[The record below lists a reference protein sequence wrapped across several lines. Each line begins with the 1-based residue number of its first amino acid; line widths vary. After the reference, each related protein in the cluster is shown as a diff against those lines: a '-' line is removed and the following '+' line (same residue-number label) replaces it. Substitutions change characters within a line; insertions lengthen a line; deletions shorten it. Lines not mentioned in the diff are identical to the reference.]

1 MLPHLLDDV
10 NDINSDFG
18 HTTAQQW
25 QPRTNFAFTN
35 NSNTLNWLL
44 DSRVSHHVTSNLSN
58 VSIHPPYDDSDDIV
72 INDDIGFPITY
83 TCSTS
88 FSIFSHIFYLN
99 NVFCVPTMKNN
110 LISISQFC
118 KSNNASITFSLSTF
132 HVKNLHTGAIF
143 LWNWTKN
150 GVHEL

>member
-18 HTTAQQW
+18 HTTAPQW

-72 INDDIGFPITY
+72 INDDIDSSVKSSP
-83 TCSTS
+83 
-88 FSIFSHIFYLN
+88 
-99 NVFCVPTMKNN
+99 
-110 LISISQFC
+110 LIAF
-118 KSNNASITFSLSTF
+118 LS
-132 HVKNLHTGAIF
+132 VKTTLF
-143 LWNWTKN
+143 Q
-150 GVHEL
+150 